1 MVGHSPSESA
11 MSVVTRALFTGL
23 LLTSLSAA
31 AVDVPA
37 LESAVDSPARADAQ
51 RARDPYRHPLQTL
64 EFFAIAPDMTVVEIW
79 PGLTGYTDILA
90 AYLHDAGHYIAAI
103 PAASLPT
110 ASEYTKKG
118 VAAYDAKLKADPA
131 RLGKVTVSEFAPPQR
146 THITPTSE

>member
-1 MVGHSPSESA
+1 

-37 LESAVDSPARADAQ
+37 LESAVDSPARAAEQ
-51 RARDPYRHPLQTL
+51 RARDPSRHPLQTL

-90 AYLHDAGHYIAAI
+90 AYLHEHGHYTAAMSASKQGLATYQAKIA
-103 PAASLPT
+103 
-110 ASEYTKKG
+110 
-118 VAAYDAKLKADPA
+118 DDPA
-131 RLGKVTVSEFAPPQR
+131 RLRSEA
-146 THITPTSE
+146 HTSELQYLMRSSY

>member
-1 MVGHSPSESA
+1 
-11 MSVVTRALFTGL
+11 
-23 LLTSLSAA
+23 
-31 AVDVPA
+31 
-37 LESAVDSPARADAQ
+37 
-51 RARDPYRHPLQTL
+51 
-64 EFFAIAPDMTVVEIW
+64 MTVVEIC

-146 THITPTSE
+146 TDIAPAGSADVVLTFRNVHNWIGGGFEQQARSEEHTSELQSLMRISYAVFCLKKKKTKQTIPIKYYNKY